1 MRAAVA
7 SRTIEGVRVA
17 VVGGGLVGLSCA
29 FSLVHDGH
37 EVVVLEAGEIGGG
50 ASFGNA
56 GRVVPSIATPLAAP
70 GTVREG
76 LGHTLDPGRRPARAR
91 RGRRLARAVRPGA
104 VPLMFVNRMPRY
116 EPLSEEALET
126 LDRGWRRLAAEVGVE
141 LLHPRALALC
151 EAAGQRVEG
160 ERVRFDPDFLLEQ
173 AALAPASFT
182 LHARNPDR
190 NVVVGGEHMVFVPVQ
205 GPPNIVR
212 AGVRATST
220 LADFDE
226 LCRFAQAVD
235 ELDSAGGLPVETND
249 VPVEIRH
256 LEHVRSLV
264 LLTDKLFQGS
274 QISALAAR
282 DSLALGELVF
292 GERLEREACMYTNV
306 NVNSPLRWD
315 DRMLDALLVY
325 AEAGQAV
332 VIVPFLLMG
341 AMAPVSVP
349 AALVQQTVEALA
361 GIALAQLVRPGC
373 PVVMGGFL
381 SNVDMQ
387 SGAPGFGGPESA
399 LGLLCTGQVARR
411 LGLPWRAGGGA
422 LTSSP
427 TVDAQAAYEGLTTMT
442 AAFLAGANL
451 VLHTAGW
458 LESGLAAS
466 VEKAVVD
473 LELVRV
479 LREEFTPLE
488 VDEDSLALDA
498 HVEVGPGG
506 HFFGAAHTMTRFR
519 DCFYR
524 PLVST
529 TVGAERWLEEGALD
543 TAARATEVWER
554 ILDDYEQ
561 PPIDAGVAEAVESFV
576 SRRLAELGH
585 DETPWRVEPPVRARR
600 DDVRGRRGSPRRRTT

>member
-1 MRAAVA
+1 
-7 SRTIEGVRVA
+7 
-17 VVGGGLVGLSCA
+17 
-29 FSLVHDGH
+29 
-37 EVVVLEAGEIGGG
+37 
-50 ASFGNA
+50 
-56 GRVVPSIATPLAAP
+56 
-70 GTVREG
+70 
-76 LGHTLDPGRRPARAR
+76 
-91 RGRRLARAVRPGA
+91 
-104 VPLMFVNRMPRY
+104 MFVNRMPRF
-116 EPLSEEALET
+116 EVLSEDALET
-126 LDRGWRRLAAEVGVE
+126 LDRGWRRLASEVGVE
-141 LLHPRALALC
+141 LLHPRALALL
-151 EAAGQRVEG
+151 EAAGQRVDG
-160 ERVRFDPDFLLEQ
+160 ERVRFDPDFLLDQ
-173 AALAPASFT
+173 AAKAPSSFA

-190 NVVVGGEHMVFVPVQ
+190 TVVVGGDHMVFVPVQ
-205 GPPNIVR
+205 GPPNVIR
-212 AGVRATST
+212 DGVRRTST
-220 LADFDE
+220 LADFDD

-249 VPVEIRH
+249 VPVEVRH

-264 LLTDKLFQGS
+264 RLTDKLFQGS
-274 QISALAAR
+274 QISGLAAR

-292 GERLEREACMYTNV
+292 GERLERGACMYTNV

-315 DRMLDALLVY
+315 DRMLEALLVY

-361 GIALAQLVRPGC
+361 GIAVAQLVRPGC

-399 LGLLCTGQVARR
+399 LGLLCSGQIARR
-411 LGLPWRAGGGA
+411 LGLPWRAGGGS

-451 VLHTAGW
+451 VLHTTGW
-458 LESGLAAS
+458 LESGLATS
-466 VEKAVVD
+466 VEKAVID

-488 VDEDSLALDA
+488 VDEASLALDA
-498 HVEVGPGG
+498 HLEVGPGG

-529 TVGAERWLEEGALD
+529 TVGTERWLEEGARD
-543 TAARATEVWER
+543 AAARAADVFEQ
-554 ILDDYEQ
+554 ILDGYEQ
-561 PPIDAGVAEAVESFV
+561 PPLDPEVAEAVDAFV
-576 SRRLAELGH
+576 ARRAAELGH
-585 DETPWRVEPPVRARR
+585 PELPWRVEDPVRTPRARAE
-600 DDVRGRRGSPRRRTT
+600 PRRARSRRRPPP